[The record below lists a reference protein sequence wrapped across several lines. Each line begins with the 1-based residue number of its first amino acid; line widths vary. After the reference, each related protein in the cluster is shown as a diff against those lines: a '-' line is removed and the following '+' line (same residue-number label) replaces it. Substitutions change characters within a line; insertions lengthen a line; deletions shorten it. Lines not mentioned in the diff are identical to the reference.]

1 MAISPGS
8 AAPPF
13 ALPDDSGGSTSLADL
28 TAGGPV
34 LLAFFKCSCPTCRLA
49 FPVFGE
55 LARRYGDAVPV
66 VAVGQDPVATS
77 RPWLDDLGFPG
88 PVLDDT
94 AGYAASAAYDL
105 DSVPTLVL
113 VDRDGT
119 VVDASA
125 GWDRDRVNAWDER
138 LAAMTGREPSPV
150 SVEGDGR
157 PPWKPG

>member
-1 MAISPGS
+1 MALAAGTP
-8 AAPPF
+8 APPF
-13 ALPDDSGGSTSLADL
+13 ELPDDGGGTTSLEDL
-28 TAGGPV
+28 GAGGPV

-49 FPVFGE
+49 FPVYGE

-77 RPWLDDLGFPG
+77 RPWLDDLGFTG
-88 PVLDDT
+88 RVLDDT
-94 AGYAASAAYDL
+94 PAYAASAAYDL
-105 DSVPTLVL
+105 DSVPALVL
-113 VDRDGT
+113 VDGGT
-119 VVDASA
+119 VVDASE

-150 SVEGDGR
+150 SEDGDGR